1 MIPGLALGGPSAASA
16 TASSELYSE
25 QQHDKSGL
33 FQMAN
38 ITVATGR
45 SSISQ
50 SASAADGP
58 GASAGGVS
66 PWLLAVGVLAL
77 GGFAWLLTRQH

>member
-1 MIPGLALGGPSAASA
+1 MGGPSAASA

-25 QQHDKSGL
+25 QQQDKSGL

-45 SSISQ
+45 SSVSQ
-50 SASAADGP
+50 SASATDGDTLN
-58 GASAGGVS
+58 
-66 PWLLAVGVLAL
+66 PWLIGGIGAAVLL
-77 GGFAWLLTRQH
+77 FAFFLTRQH